1 MLDKILDFI
10 IDAGLIIGT
19 LLLIVYGLIY
29 IGIAWSPIF
38 LRNTYYNG

>member
-29 IGIAWSPIF
+29 IGIA
-38 LRNTYYNG
+38 